1 MNTVQ
6 STHERIKKYAQSDI
20 SVLFQELRISGKGY
34 TEREACE
41 NRLKYGINSSVSMR
55 GGTVLSCMY
64 RSFINPFTVTLLV
77 ISALSFSVYIFQEES
92 AVRNGMT
99 TLIMLSMVMMSGIL
113 RLVRELRAKRAAD
126 RVVRA
131 ADASLPVL
139 RDGKW
144 GPLPAGELV
153 VGDTVRLIAGGRA
166 PADIRLLDASDL
178 YVSQAAL
185 TGEHAIQEK
194 RAESFPECPA
204 SLGACRNIVFAGSL
218 IVSGE

>member
-126 RVVRA
+126 
-131 ADASLPVL
+131 ASLPVL

-153 VGDTVRLIAGGRA
+153 GDNTFIMTLFDFI
-166 PADIRLLDASDL
+166 L
-178 YVSQAAL
+178 
-185 TGEHAIQEK
+185 
-194 RAESFPECPA
+194 
-204 SLGACRNIVFAGSL
+204 SLKNRR
-218 IVSGE
+218 

>member
-41 NRLKYGINSSVSMR
+41 NRLKYGINSSVSLR

-99 TLIMLSMVMMSGIL
+99 TLIMLSMVCLLYTSP
-113 RLVRELRAKRAAD
+113 
-126 RVVRA
+126 
-131 ADASLPVL
+131 SP
-139 RDGKW
+139 RD
-144 GPLPAGELV
+144 
-153 VGDTVRLIAGGRA
+153 
-166 PADIRLLDASDL
+166 
-178 YVSQAAL
+178 L
-185 TGEHAIQEK
+185 T
-194 RAESFPECPA
+194 
-204 SLGACRNIVFAGSL
+204 
-218 IVSGE
+218 